1 MPKKTFAQAIATQND
16 IVVGLKDNQA
26 VLLVDCK
33 DQASKKD
40 PVEVDLQQDKS
51 ARGRIET
58 RKAEKY
64 EVADFYDTDWNKLI
78 AVLIVI
84 TRTVNYYSKSEKKRV
99 TTTETAYYVS
109 NSNKYSAAEFNKT
122 IRQHWHIENKDHY
135 IRDVTLNE
143 DSSCIKYG
151 AMTMAIIRSIVLN
164 IIRVNENKKRNIT
177 DILYENSLKIT
188 KVLNYIM

>member
-16 IVVGLKDNQA
+16 LVVGLKDNQA

-33 DQASKKD
+33 DQASQKD
-40 PVEVDLQQDKS
+40 PIEVDIQQEKS
-51 ARGRIET
+51 KHGRIET

-64 EVADFYDTDWNKLI
+64 EVANFYDSDWSKLI
-78 AVLIVI
+78 AVFIVL
-84 TRTVNYYSKSEKKRV
+84 TRTVNYYNKSEKKRI
-99 TTTETAYYVS
+99 TKTETAYYVS
-109 NSNKYSAAEFNKT
+109 NSNKYSAAQFNKT

-143 DSSCIKYG
+143 DSSCIKFG
-151 AMTMAIIRSIVLN
+151 AMNMAIIRSLVLN
-164 IIRVNENKKRNIT
+164 IIRTNEKQKRNIT
-177 DILYENSLKIT
+177 DILYENSLKLN

>member
-1 MPKKTFAQAIATQND
+1 M
-16 IVVGLKDNQA
+16 
-26 VLLVDCK
+26 LLVDCK